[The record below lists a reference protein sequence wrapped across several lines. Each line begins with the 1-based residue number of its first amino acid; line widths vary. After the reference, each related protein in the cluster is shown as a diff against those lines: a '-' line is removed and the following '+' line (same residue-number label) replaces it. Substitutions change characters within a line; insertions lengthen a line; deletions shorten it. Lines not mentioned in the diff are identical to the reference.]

1 MPNQRGRRRR
11 FGSVRK
17 LPSGRFQ
24 ARYPGPDGL
33 LRSAPETFATQT
45 DADRWLVSKEAEII
59 DGRWQNPDEKIGF
72 GVYAD
77 AWFKERDYAATTR
90 ERNGSALR
98 LHILPT
104 FRDAVLSEVTTPQI
118 RRWRADLL
126 SSGVGEA
133 TVVKAYQILRAIMNT
148 AVDDGVIQRNP
159 CRIKGAGTAKTAER
173 PFLEVGEVFQL
184 AEAVPPRFRVFIL
197 LAAFTGLRFG
207 ELAAL
212 QRRDV
217 DLERRTVSVRRA
229 LAETRNDGLLIKAP
243 KSAAGVRTVAFPVS
257 LTAELASHLATHS
270 EAGRTGLVFTGARG
284 GQLRRNNFRRIWLRA
299 VDRAGLG
306 DVHFHD
312 LRHTGNTLAATGGAT
327 TRELMQ
333 RMGHSSVRAALIYQ
347 HLVNGRDHVIAA
359 HVDEQIRRV
368 RPADP
373 AEEDPEEASGT

>member
-1 MPNQRGRRRR
+1 MANSKGKRRR
-11 FGSVRK
+11 FGAVRK

-24 ARYPGPDGL
+24 ARYQGPDGL
-33 LRSAPETFATQT
+33 TRSAPETFPSQT
-45 DADRWLVSKEAEII
+45 DADRWLVRKEAEII
-59 DGRWQNPDEKIGF
+59 DGRWKNPDDKVLF

-104 FRDAVLSEVTTPQI
+104 FANVVLSEITTPQI
-118 RRWRADLL
+118 RRWRAGLL
-126 SSGVGEA
+126 ESGVGEP
-133 TVVKAYQILRAIMNT
+133 TVVKAYQVLRAIMNT
-148 AVDDGVIQRNP
+148 AVDDELIQRNP
-159 CRIKGAGTAKTAER
+159 CRIKGAGAAKTAER
-173 PFLEVGEVFQL
+173 PFLEVSEVFRL
-184 AEAVPPRFRVFIL
+184 ADSVPPRFRVLIL

-212 QRRDV
+212 QRHDV
-217 DLERRTVSVRRA
+217 DLERRTVAVRRA
-229 LAETRNDGLLIKAP
+229 LAETRTDGIVVKTP
-243 KSAAGVRTVAFPVS
+243 KSAAGVRTVAFPAS
-257 LTAELASHLATHS
+257 LTAELTAHLAAYA
-270 EAGRTGLVFTGARG
+270 EPGRTGSVFTGERG
-284 GQLRRNNFRRIWLRA
+284 GQLRRNNFRRLWLRA
-299 VDRAGLG
+299 LKTTGLG

-359 HVDEQIRRV
+359 HVDEQIRKV
-368 RPADP
+368 RPAESDEP
-373 AEEDPEEASGT
+373 SGT

>member
-1 MPNQRGRRRR
+1 MANQKGKRRR

-33 LRSAPETFATQT
+33 LRSAPETFPTQT
-45 DADRWLVSKEAEII
+45 DADRWLVRKEAEIL
-59 DGRWQNPDEKIGF
+59 DGRWKNPDDKVLF

-104 FRDAVLSEVTTPQI
+104 FANVVLSEITTPQI
-118 RRWRADLL
+118 RRWRAGLL
-126 SSGVGEA
+126 ESGVGEP
-133 TVVKAYQILRAIMNT
+133 TVAKAYQILRAIMNT
-148 AVDDGVIQRNP
+148 AVDDEVIQRNP
-159 CRIKGAGTAKTAER
+159 CRIKGAGAAKTAER
-173 PFLEVGEVFQL
+173 PFLDVTEVFQL
-184 AEAVPPRFRVFIL
+184 ADAVPARFRVFIL

-207 ELAAL
+207 ELAGL
-212 QRRDV
+212 QRHDV
-217 DLERRTVSVRRA
+217 DLERRTVAVRRA
-229 LAETRNDGLLIKAP
+229 LAETRTHGILIKTP
-243 KSAAGVRTVAFPVS
+243 KSAAGVRTVAFPAS
-257 LTAELASHLATHS
+257 LTENLAAHLAAYAES
-270 EAGRTGLVFTGARG
+270 GRTGLVFTGARG
-284 GQLRRNNFRRIWLRA
+284 GQLRRNNFRRLWLRA
-299 VDRAGLG
+299 LEATGLG

-347 HLVNGRDHVIAA
+347 HLVNGRDHAIAA
-359 HVDEQIRRV
+359 HVDEQIRKV
-368 RPADP
+368 RPAEPGD
-373 AEEDPEEASGT
+373 ASGT